1 MSRGTVAIGL
11 CPRMGSECHCAALL
25 PAGPKIARPGAEKAA
40 SHGPGRRPGVPTYDP
55 PGPPPGPSQAP
66 LFVQSAKIR
75 SCKHTNWPWTIPGV
89 CEKYKLFLLFVE
101 VGFVFG
107 DHSILFE
114 KDSAEEERSRPGSPF
129 IKNRSKITRRAGAG
143 MLALPLCV
151 ACRHPKT
158 EEIINIKKFPL
169 RGRHR
174 LQPKAVDIGRA
185 AGKFLYF

>member
-1 MSRGTVAIGL
+1 MSRKTVASAGCL
-11 CPRMGSECHCAALL
+11 RGDSECHCAGLL
-25 PAGPKIARPGAEKAA
+25 PAGAKIARPGAEKAA
-40 SHGPGRRPGVPTYDP
+40 SHGPGRLPGVPTYDP
-55 PGPPPGPSQAP
+55 PGPPPCLSQAS

-75 SCKHTNWPWTIPGV
+75 SCKHTNWLWTIPGV

-158 EEIINIKKFPL
+158 EEIKNIKIFPL
-169 RGRHR
+169 RGR
-174 LQPKAVDIGRA
+174 PPEKDGACRA
-185 AGKFLYF
+185 AGIFLY

>member
-1 MSRGTVAIGL
+1 MPSAFAPGWAQNVIALL
-11 CPRMGSECHCAALL
+11 CFQLDRKSPALALKKPRVMAQAGGQVSPRMT
-25 PAGPKIARPGAEKAA
+25 R
-40 SHGPGRRPGVPTYDP
+40 
-55 PGPPPGPSQAP
+55 PGPPPGPSQAS